1 MTATYESIATN
12 TLTSSTGTI
21 SFTSIPATY
30 TDLKVTIRPVGAD
43 GGCRLRFNG
52 DTGNNY
58 AFCNMYGT
66 GSSAATSRQINVGRI
81 SLEYNGMNTT
91 VPSYYTAD
99 IFNYAGTVNKK
110 TVLGSAS
117 EEFGA
122 TAGYGDANV
131 VVGLWNNTSAITQ
144 VDVWTVGTAFQAGTM
159 VTIYGIKA
167 E

>member
-1 MTATYESIATN
+1 MPATYESIASN

-43 GGCRLRFNG
+43 SGCRINFNN
-52 DTGNNY
+52 DYGNNY
-58 AFCNMYGT
+58 AFNNMRGT
-66 GSSAATSRQINVGRI
+66 GSSASTARQINVGRI
-81 SLEYNGMNTT
+81 SLEYNGMRTD

-99 IFNYAGTVNKK
+99 IFNYAGSTKK

-117 EEFGA
+117 EEFGT
-122 TAGYGDANV
+122 TAGYGSSNV

-144 VDVWTVGTAFQAGTM
+144 VDVWTVGTAFQAGTI

-167 E
+167 A